1 MTVILRRAGVAN
13 LPVHPKLA
21 FAPTVRV
28 NVLAPGFIETEAT
41 LSRADWNGGRSKQL
55 RKLTPMGRLP
65 GPAELAGTALFLAS
79 DDAFHITGGY
89 MVADGGYN
97 TVGA

>member
-1 MTVILRRAGVAN
+1 
-13 LPVHPKLA
+13 
-21 FAPTVRV
+21 
-28 NVLAPGFIETEAT
+28 
-41 LSRADWNGGRSKQL
+41 
-55 RKLTPMGRLP
+55 MGRLP
-65 GPAELAGTALFLAS
+65 GPAEFAGTALFLAS